1 MKKLF
6 KLSVISG
13 LSFLTMPAVAQ
24 NLPSQVPANVLY
36 VIDGDTFRAQ
46 VTIWPDLTIETN
58 IRVARIDT
66 PEKKRGSLCEAERQ
80 AGYVASAYAKQF
92 LPKNSQVFLLALK
105 KGKYAGRMI
114 AEVQLADGRDFGQ
127 IMLDTG
133 HAIAY
138 DGGRKRKVW
147 CK

>member
-6 KLSVISG
+6 KLSIIFG
-13 LSFLTMPAVAQ
+13 ITFLSMPILAQ
-24 NLPSQVPANVLY
+24 NLPSQIPAKVLY

-80 AGYVASAYAKQF
+80 AGYVASAYAKQL
-92 LPKNSQVFLLALK
+92 LPKNSQVFLSGLK
-105 KGKYAGRMI
+105 KGKYPGRMI
-114 AEVQLADGRDFGQ
+114 AEVQLADGRSFGQ
-127 IMLDTG
+127 IMLRSG